1 MDQNCHVEPTQ
12 KVVNVEDLSEAR
24 IVVLEVFGMGCI
36 NCGTRVRNG
45 LLALEG
51 VVSADV
57 DWEQGLAY
65 VDYVPAKTNVD
76 AILSAVA
83 GAGKDGR
90 HNYHAE
96 VVP

>member
-1 MDQNCHVEPTQ
+1 MDRNCHVEPTQ

-24 IVVLEVFGMGCI
+24 ILVLEVFGMGCI

-83 GAGKDGR
+83 GAAKDGR